1 LSTDFLRDKV
11 ASNESDP
18 RQPWSIV
25 NDLLG
30 RGRVL
35 ASSAIDVET
44 FSRYFEEKVAKVR
57 SGTSD
62 APPPTFCQGR

>member
-11 ASNESDP
+11 ASNESDH
-18 RQPWSIV
+18 RQLWSIV
-25 NDLLG
+25 NDLG
-30 RGRVL
+30 RGRVP

-44 FSRYFEEKVAKVR
+44 FSRYFEETVAKVQ